1 MSGTSVRALV
11 VVCAL
16 LGLATACNESEA
28 APEQSPSGTPSSSP
42 GTTGTPGPGQ
52 PTGSTEQPSA
62 AVVTVKPGKGAE
74 GIRPDQPVTVTTS
87 SGKLRSLTVRDDEGG
102 SLKGSFNEN
111 QSQWTSLPQLRP
123 GASYQVKG
131 VATGTDGKDV
141 KIDSTFSTLHADR
154 RLKASVVPLAGETV
168 GVAMPI
174 QVIWN
179 HPVKDKDKAAVERRL
194 TVETSVPVEGSWRW
208 TGDEQVNWRPK
219 DLWPANTK
227 VTVDVAIQGVSAGE
241 GLWGAASRRVGFQ
254 IGHSVVAHVN
264 VKKHV
269 MVVRIDG
276 KVARNVPVTA
286 GKSGFTTRSGF
297 KVIME
302 KHRIK
307 RMDGRTVGIN
317 PGDPE
322 YYDIRDVP
330 YAHRVTSS
338 GEFVH
343 GAYWSEG
350 SQGRENVSHG
360 CVGMSVKDAAWYF
373 AQTNRGDPVIV
384 TGTKRGMEPGN
395 GWTDWNMTWEQYK
408 AGSALS

>member
-1 MSGTSVRALV
+1 MSGSRVRALV
-11 VVCAL
+11 VACAL
-16 LGLATACNESEA
+16 LTLVSACSKSEA
-28 APEQSPSGTPSSSP
+28 SPEQSPSGTPSAGSSS
-42 GTTGTPGPGQ
+42 GTPGAEQ
-52 PTGSTEQPSA
+52 PTTPSA
-62 AVVTVKPGKGAE
+62 KPEPAVVTVKPAKGAE
-74 GIRPDQPVTVTTS
+74 GVRPDQPVTVKTS
-87 SGKLRSLTVRDDEGG
+87 AGKLRSLSVKDDEGAELAG
-102 SLKGSFNEN
+102 DFSEDR
-111 QSQWTSLPQLRP
+111 SQWTSLPQLRP
-123 GASYQVKG
+123 GATYQVKG

-141 KIDSTFSTLHADR
+141 KISSKFSTLRAER

-174 QVIWN
+174 QILWN
-179 HPVKDKDKAAVERRL
+179 HPVRTKADKAAVERRL
-194 TVETSVPVEGSWRW
+194 KVETSVPVEGSWRW
-208 TGDEQVNWRPK
+208 TGDDQVNWRPK

-227 VTVDVAIQGVSAGE
+227 VTVDVGIQGVRAGD
-241 GLWGAASRRVGFQ
+241 GLWGAASRRVGFR

-264 VKKHV
+264 VTKHV

-276 KVARNVPVTA
+276 KVARNIPITA
-286 GKSGFTTRSGF
+286 GKTGFTTRSGF

-302 KHRIK
+302 KYRVK

-373 AQTNRGDPVIV
+373 AQTHRGDPVIV
-384 TGTKRGMEPGN
+384 SGTKRGMEPGN
-395 GWTDWNMTWEQYK
+395 GWTDWTMSWDEYK